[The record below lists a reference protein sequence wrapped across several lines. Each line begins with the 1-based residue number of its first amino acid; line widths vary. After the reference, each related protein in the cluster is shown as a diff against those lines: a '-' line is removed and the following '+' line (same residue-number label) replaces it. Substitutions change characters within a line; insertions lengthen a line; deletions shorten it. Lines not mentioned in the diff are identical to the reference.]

1 MTYSLIIERNHA
13 DPTYVND
20 IETWD
25 EVLDYLKH
33 KLDQW
38 TIRVQIFKYSSNHRC
53 LGEKCVTMGNMWS
66 VCSAGTDKVIKYY
79 YNGKEER

>member
-1 MTYSLIIERNHA
+1 MTYSLIIEH
-13 DPTYVND
+13 DQHHGYPTRIND

-38 TIRVQIFKYSSNHRC
+38 TIKVHIYKWSSNNKC
-53 LGEKCVTMGNMWS
+53 LGEKCVTMGNLYEI
-66 VCSAGTDKVIKYY
+66 ANTPNDKVLL
-79 YNGKEER
+79 